1 LLLKLR
7 VAGEP
12 FVKIIN
18 WIPSFAMLGAM
29 ALPLPVVAQ
38 TPSPAPSPPCDTTR
52 IASMMMPVGP
62 ARVDHGQMTLDN
74 GATLELSGPPKGAE
88 MNRVSSMH
96 IADMVIACYG
106 PVMRYAD
113 APPSRTITI
122 LDLRNGSYYG
132 TPIGTWS
139 F

>member
-1 LLLKLR
+1 MCVVLSAA
-7 VAGEP
+7 V
-12 FVKIIN
+12 
-18 WIPSFAMLGAM
+18 
-29 ALPLPVVAQ
+29 LPLPVVAQ
-38 TPSPAPSPPCDTTR
+38 TPSPAPALPCDTTR

-62 ARVDHGQMTLDN
+62 ARVDHGQMTLEN
-74 GATLELSGPPKGAE
+74 GATLELSGPPKGPE
-88 MNRVSSMH
+88 MNRVASMH

-106 PVMRYAD
+106 PVMHYAD

-122 LDLRNGSYYG
+122 LDLHNGSYYG

>member
-1 LLLKLR
+1 MKFINRASMCVFLS
-7 VAGEP
+7 VAA
-12 FVKIIN
+12 
-18 WIPSFAMLGAM
+18 S
-29 ALPLPVVAQ
+29 PLPVLAQ
-38 TPSPAPSPPCDTTR
+38 SPSPAPALPCDTTR

-88 MNRVSSMH
+88 MNRVASMH

-106 PVMRYAD
+106 PVMKYAD